1 LNHLVGRSIGPP
13 FLSRPETDAGAPFL
27 ASGSASTARPT
38 PRPDRRGD
46 LANLAKA
53 QLWAGRAADAAAT
66 YEKVLKDE
74 TAAPKQRAGWLA
86 AEAAALMAAGDAQR
100 AESRAREALALEPRQ
115 EMARR
120 LLAELG
126 DR

>member
-1 LNHLVGRSIGPP
+1 MRLPWSGLPGESSESHLESPGRQVHRATFP
-13 FLSRPETDAGAPFL
+13 F
-27 ASGSASTARPT
+27 
-38 PRPDRRGD
+38 
-46 LANLAKA
+46 
-53 QLWAGRAADAAAT
+53 

-86 AEAAALMAAGDAQR
+86 AEAAALMAAGDARR
-100 AESRAREALALEPRQ
+100 AESRAREALTLEPRQ
-115 EMARR
+115 ETAKR